1 MKNYK
6 EKFKGYLKSLGA
18 RKPAPGGGSAACLV
32 FCIGISLIEKAAS
45 YSVVLKPK
53 DSRQSA
59 QNKKLKKII
68 TSLKALKIKVYPYI
82 DKDGQVFEKVMASK
96 GKKRLGFV
104 KQSNRIITDT
114 IKASESAFLLAKEA
128 KSGIK
133 SSIISDFNTGLGLIK
148 SAVNGCRANLKA
160 NKTFFEKK

>member
-1 MKNYK
+1 MKSYK
-6 EKFKGYLKSLGA
+6 EEFKSYLKDLGA
-18 RKPAPGGGSAACLV
+18 RKPAPGGGSAACLM
-32 FCIGISLIEKAAS
+32 FCVGVSLIEKAAG

-59 QNKKLKKII
+59 QNKKLKKIL
-68 TSLKALKIKVYPYI
+68 TSLGALKRKVYPYI

-104 KQSNRIITDT
+104 KKSNLILTSTISAAQSV
-114 IKASESAFLLAKEA
+114 FLLAKEA

-133 SSIISDFNTGLGLIK
+133 SNIISDFGIGLDFIK
-148 SAVNGCRANLKA
+148 SAVKGCKSNLKA
-160 NKTFFEKK
+160 NKVFLVKK